1 MRGSATE
8 FEGVS
13 MRVSSV
19 GVLWLAMSGA
29 AWAEDPPPAP
39 VPAEVRAL
47 EGCWRGA
54 GDVMGKP
61 VEIVLS
67 ARPVALGTML
77 TVDADSRA
85 KADAKDRYAA
95 HLIFGGRGAPP
106 KEGPATG
113 VSGFWAD
120 SFGGDFTAVGQGAA
134 QPGGFDIAYA
144 YPDASFVNR
153 WRREGDTL
161 TWTIVAK
168 MGGKENAF
176 ARYELA
182 RSACPAPLG

>member
-1 MRGSATE
+1 MRLASVSFLVLAT
-8 FEGVS
+8 
-13 MRVSSV
+13 
-19 GVLWLAMSGA
+19 AGA
-29 AWAEDPPPAP
+29 ARAEDPPPAP

-54 GDVMGKP
+54 GEVMGKT
-61 VEIVLS
+61 VEITLAV
-67 ARPVALGTML
+67 RPVALGTML

-85 KADAKDRYAA
+85 KADPKDRYAA
-95 HLIFGGRGAPP
+95 HLVFGGRGAAP
-106 KEGPATG
+106 KDGEPTG
-113 VSGFWAD
+113 VSGFWSD

-153 WRREGDTL
+153 WRREGDRL
-161 TWTIVAK
+161 TWTIVAE
-168 MGGKENAF
+168 GGAKAAPF

-182 RSACPAPLG
+182 RSTCPA

>member
-1 MRGSATE
+1 
-8 FEGVS
+8 

-19 GVLWLAMSGA
+19 SALLLAMAGA
-29 AWAEDPPPAP
+29 ARAEDPPPAP
-39 VPAEVRAL
+39 VPAEVKAL

-54 GDVMGKP
+54 GEVMGKA
-61 VEIVLS
+61 VEISLS
-67 ARPVALGTML
+67 ARPAALGTLL
-77 TVDADSRA
+77 TVDADSHA
-85 KADAKDRYAA
+85 KADPADRYAA
-95 HLIFGGRGAPP
+95 HLVLAGRGVPP
-106 KEGPATG
+106 KDGPPIG

-120 SFGGDFTAVGQGAA
+120 SFGGDFTATGKGEV

-153 WRREGDTL
+153 WRRDGDTL

-176 ARYELA
+176 AGYALTRTTCA
-182 RSACPAPLG
+182 RG